1 MNYEFKLCA
10 VIPVYKHGYVIK
22 ETIQKILSYNV
33 PIIVID
39 DGNTEPDKT
48 LIKNAVK
55 DFPGVDL
62 ISLPKNQG
70 KGWAVIKGL
79 SRAKELGY
87 THAFQIDADGQ
98 HDLSSIP
105 FFEKAARKKP
115 KNVIAGFPTYNETVP
130 KSREQ
135 GRKITNF
142 WVMIETL
149 SLDILDSMCGFR
161 IYPIQLVSSILD
173 KKFIDFRM
181 GFDIEILVRL
191 HWKGAKFNF
200 YPIKV
205 DYPENAVSNF
215 NVIHD
220 NIKIS
225 KTHTCLFFGMLFR
238 LPKILSHKIKR
249 QSKK

>member
-1 MNYEFKLCA
+1 
-10 VIPVYKHGYVIK
+10 
-22 ETIQKILSYNV
+22 
-33 PIIVID
+33 
-39 DGNTEPDKT
+39 
-48 LIKNAVK
+48 
-55 DFPGVDL
+55 
-62 ISLPKNQG
+62 
-70 KGWAVIKGL
+70 
-79 SRAKELGY
+79 
-87 THAFQIDADGQ
+87 
-98 HDLSSIP
+98 
-105 FFEKAARKKP
+105 
-115 KNVIAGFPTYNETVP
+115 
-130 KSREQ
+130 
-135 GRKITNF
+135 
-142 WVMIETL
+142 MIETL

-225 KTHTCLFFGMLFR
+225 KTHTCLFF
-238 LPKILSHKIKR
+238 
-249 QSKK
+249 

>member
-1 MNYEFKLCA
+1 MNSEFKLCA

-87 THAFQIDADGQ
+87 THAF
-98 HDLSSIP
+98 HTWK
-105 FFEKAARKKP
+105 KAL
-115 KNVIAGFPTYNETVP
+115 N
-130 KSREQ
+130 
-135 GRKITNF
+135 
-142 WVMIETL
+142 
-149 SLDILDSMCGFR
+149 
-161 IYPIQLVSSILD
+161 
-173 KKFIDFRM
+173 
-181 GFDIEILVRL
+181 
-191 HWKGAKFNF
+191 
-200 YPIKV
+200 
-205 DYPENAVSNF
+205 
-215 NVIHD
+215 
-220 NIKIS
+220 
-225 KTHTCLFFGMLFR
+225 LFFLKQKHSKWMNSISSLIKKSLLEMGLHFLKMGL
-238 LPKILSHKIKR
+238 LSIDDLYEQKFYLQR
-249 QSKK
+249 